1 MTHEARAAAES
12 PPAEEEEAAEE
23 EEDEAAAAAPEGGG
37 GAVPLDRPASRAD
50 RSREAAVCPAPG
62 PLAAPANGI

>member
-23 EEDEAAAAAPEGGG
+23 EDEAATAAPEGG

-50 RSREAAVCPAPG
+50 RSSEAAVCPAPG